1 MNTDRA
7 NNLLSHIRSFGVQ
20 WGEESA
26 EIVKS
31 ADHSIQEIQYFP
43 EWLGGGVCFNGQ
55 HHINT
60 ADSHNYLS
68 AHEGRAFRSVYIE
81 SIPCARP
88 KNLWVGE
95 SYQPF
100 INWEI

>member
-31 ADHSIQEIQYFP
+31 ADHNIQQIEYFP

-55 HHINT
+55 HHTIVMLYFEPRQQQ
-60 ADSHNYLS
+60 SC
-68 AHEGRAFRSVYIE
+68 E
-81 SIPCARP
+81 ARP
-88 KNLWVGE
+88 KNLWDGE